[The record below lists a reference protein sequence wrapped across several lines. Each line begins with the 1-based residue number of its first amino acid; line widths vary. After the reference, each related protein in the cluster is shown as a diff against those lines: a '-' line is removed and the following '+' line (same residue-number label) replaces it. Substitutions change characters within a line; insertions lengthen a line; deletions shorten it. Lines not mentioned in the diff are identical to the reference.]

1 MSTFDVNFIKDCF
14 LDFARDRGLS
24 AQEKPDGKVSFSMR
38 GVDMVFVADGS
49 DSSLFKIVVMNVAHI
64 AQYGDDAELFV
75 NHLNTKFKLVKTFIL
90 RGMICMSIDQLV
102 YSPMFIDRLFA
113 RAVRTMVEVVSFC
126 REHKVVNVLE
136 M

>member
-1 MSTFDVNFIKDCF
+1 M
-14 LDFARDRGLS
+14 
-24 AQEKPDGKVSFSMR
+24 
-38 GVDMVFVADGS
+38 
-49 DSSLFKIVVMNVAHI
+49 
-64 AQYGDDAELFV
+64 QYGDDTELFV

-113 RAVRTMVEVVSFC
+113 RAVRTMVEVVGFC

>member
-1 MSTFDVNFIKDCF
+1 MSTFDGNFIRDCF
-14 LDFARDRGLS
+14 LDFARDRGMTVH
-24 AQEKPDGKVSFSMR
+24 ENPDGKVSFSMR

-49 DSSLFKIVVMNVAHI
+49 DSSLFKIVAMNVVHI
-64 AQYGDDAELFV
+64 AQYGDDAEMFV

-126 REHKVVNVLE
+126 REHKVLNVLE

>member
-1 MSTFDVNFIKDCF
+1 MSTFDGNFIKDCF
-14 LDFARDRGLS
+14 LEFARDRGLS
-24 AQEKPDGKVSFSMR
+24 VQEKQDGKVSFSMR
-38 GVDMVFVADGS
+38 GIDMAFVADGR
-49 DSSLFKIVVMNVAHI
+49 DSSLFKIVVMNVAHV
-64 AQYGDDAELFV
+64 AQYGDDTELFV